1 MKRLALTYVVMGIS
15 CSISQVLLAREF
27 MTVLGGNELILGV
40 LFVNWLLC
48 IALGSWGLGRLADRT
63 TRRLELLV
71 IMLILVSIVL
81 PSQILFVRSIGN
93 WIVAERGEMAG
104 LPQTYYS
111 TFIALLPFCSLHG
124 FLFAL
129 CCRLYPDASGPND
142 SAAHISR
149 VYVLEASGSVLGS
162 LAFTYLLV
170 RRFQVFEI
178 SVGLSFL
185 NLLLALILIEA
196 GKAGDTTV
204 TSRRILTGI
213 TLILI
218 VLGGFFVLS
227 GGLGRLDSSSRRW
240 QWEGLGLVHSK
251 NSVYGNIAIT
261 QRGGQLD
268 FWVNGL
274 PLFSTPHPDVLFVEE
289 VAHFPMLQHP
299 SPDNVLLI
307 GGGLGGV
314 LDELLKHPVSK
325 VTYVELDP
333 LLIDLIKKYSPG
345 ASRALYDPRVEV
357 KSVDGRLFVKKE
369 EGPFDLAIV
378 NLPPP
383 STLQLNRYY
392 TVEFFE
398 EIRGVLD
405 GDGILSLGLPSS
417 MAHMTEEM
425 AARNRCIFET
435 IERVF
440 PSCPVVPGDYDIFV
454 ASPSSSD
461 DRKKFDVD
469 VLSQRFRDRGLET
482 VLFTENY
489 IHYKLSLERMEMG
502 LLYLKEKHVEINRD
516 MRPVAVYHDL
526 ALWNVLFYPRTGALF
541 SFLSNLELGWI
552 LTPLV
557 LMAISLVAFR
567 RRMRI
572 VSAPVHF
579 AIFTTGLA
587 GMTLSI
593 IMLYAFQALC
603 GYLFQELGIVSAT
616 FMLGAAI
623 GSWLT
628 GQKIPKINEDMK
640 ALSKAELA
648 ISSYSISAP
657 LIISYS
663 SSHLSYASI
672 LPLARILIPS
682 LNLAAGFFV
691 GIEFPIASRIQLKV
705 SERVGSVSGSLYAT
719 DLIGAC
725 AGALMASIWLIPL
738 YGVMGASIVVAT
750 FNFVSLVLVYAMKT
764 SRVV

>member
-1 MKRLALTYVVMGIS
+1 MEMKRFALTYMVMGIS

-48 IALGSWGLGRLADRT
+48 IALGSWCLGRLADRI

-71 IMLILVSIVL
+71 IVLILVSIVL
-81 PSQILFVRSIGN
+81 PLQILFVRSIGN

-129 CCRLYPDASGPND
+129 CCRLYPDASGPNN
-142 SAAHISR
+142 SATQISR
-149 VYVLEASGSVLGS
+149 VYVLEASGSVLGG

-213 TLILI
+213 TLILL
-218 VLGGFFVLS
+218 VLGGILTLS
-227 GGLGRLDSSSRRW
+227 GGLERLDASSRRW
-240 QWEGLGLVHSK
+240 QWEGLGLVHSE

-274 PLFSTPHPDVLFVEE
+274 PLFTSPDPDVLFVEE

-299 SPDNVLLI
+299 SPGNVLLI

-314 LDELLKHPVSK
+314 LDELLKHPVNK

-333 LLIDLIKKYSPG
+333 FLIDLAKRHSPG
-345 ASRALYDPRVEV
+345 SARALDDIRVDV
-357 KSVDGRLFVKKE
+357 KHVDGRLFVKMAE
-369 EGPFDLAIV
+369 CNFDVAIV

-383 STLQLNRYY
+383 STLQLNRFYSA
-392 TVEFFE
+392 EFFR
-398 EIRGVLD
+398 EIRRVL
-405 GDGILSLGLPSS
+405 GDEGILSLSLQSS
-417 MAHMTEEM
+417 MTHMSEEM
-425 AARNRCIFET
+425 GNRNRCIHET
-435 IERVF
+435 IRRVF
-440 PSCPVVPGDYDIFV
+440 PSCLVVPGDYNIFI
-454 ASPSSSD
+454 ASPVSGGD
-461 DRKKFDVD
+461 GTAFDVD
-469 VLSQRFRDRGLET
+469 VLCQRLRDRGLGT
-482 VLFTENY
+482 GLFTEDY
-489 IHYKLSLERMEMG
+489 IRHKLSSERKETG
-502 LLYLKEKHVEINRD
+502 LAYLQTKRGEVNRD
-516 MRPVAVYHDL
+516 MLPVAVFHDL
-526 ALWNVLFYPRTGALF
+526 ALWNALFHPQTRALF
-541 SFLSNLELGWI
+541 SLLSNIELSWI
-552 LTPLV
+552 VIPLV
-557 LMAISLVAFR
+557 VVMVSILSLRRRISLGYAAVY
-567 RRMRI
+567 
-572 VSAPVHF
+572 F

-603 GYLFQELGIVSAT
+603 GYLYQDLGVVSAA
-616 FMLGAAI
+616 FMLGAAL
-623 GSWLT
+623 GGWST
-628 GQKIPKINEDMK
+628 GHMVSKIESDVGTLRKTESVMI
-640 ALSKAELA
+640 A
-648 ISSYSISAP
+648 YSILAP
-657 LIISYS
+657 LFVTFVS
-663 SSHLSYASI
+663 SNLPDTSI
-672 LPLARILIPS
+672 LLSARIFLPF
-682 LNLAAGFFV
+682 LNLVAGVFV
-691 GIEFPIASRIQLKV
+691 GLEFQLASRIRLQGYEKV
-705 SERVGSVSGSLYAT
+705 GGVAGAFYAT

-738 YGVMGASIVVAT
+738 HGVLGASVVVAMLKA
-750 FNFVSLVLVYAMKT
+750 VSLVLIYTIK
-764 SRVV
+764 RP